1 MDSKYYKK
9 LYDEKYYKH
18 YDTCDYGNKEYWRP
32 IFSKI
37 ADKIIEKFNPQ
48 TTLEMG
54 CAYGYLVDEL
64 RKRGVE
70 AYGIDISEHAIKSID
85 EKIQPYVYC
94 MSALD
99 DLPDYFPEKYDLVIS
114 IEMIEHL
121 YEDDGLKVIDRMVSY
136 SDKVLISSTDSDF
149 DDPTHFN
156 VKPREYWCDNF
167 AKKHYYRELDEDYSF
182 ISQNTY
188 LFEYKGEQYNK
199 IIYNYERKL
208 GIEEKNNDHLNIQLV
223 ELNKHNNLQNER
235 MMQQDKE
242 IAEMS
247 TAIDELN
254 KHNNL
259 QNERMT
265 QQEKEIIEMSTT
277 IDELNKHNNMQ
288 HERMTQQ
295 EKEIIEMSTTIDELN
310 KHNNLQHEKM
320 VHQDKEIAEMST
332 TINEL
337 NKHNNLQH
345 ERMMQ
350 QEEEL
355 NKLYDSINKLKIKE
369 NEQNNII
376 LGKEMENNVLN
387 QQINENMK
395 ILDELKN
402 KLDNTEKLLYKIENS
417 KSWKITKPLR
427 SIARK
432 FKRGQEI

>member
-18 YDTCDYGNKEYWRP
+18 YDTCDYGNKEFWRP

-37 ADKIIEKFNPQ
+37 ADKIIEKLNPK

-188 LFEYKGEQYNK
+188 LFEYK
-199 IIYNYERKL
+199 
-208 GIEEKNNDHLNIQLV
+208 
-223 ELNKHNNLQNER
+223 
-235 MMQQDKE
+235 
-242 IAEMS
+242 
-247 TAIDELN
+247 
-254 KHNNL
+254 
-259 QNERMT
+259 
-265 QQEKEIIEMSTT
+265 
-277 IDELNKHNNMQ
+277 
-288 HERMTQQ
+288 
-295 EKEIIEMSTTIDELN
+295 
-310 KHNNLQHEKM
+310 
-320 VHQDKEIAEMST
+320 
-332 TINEL
+332 
-337 NKHNNLQH
+337 
-345 ERMMQ
+345 
-350 QEEEL
+350 
-355 NKLYDSINKLKIKE
+355 
-369 NEQNNII
+369 
-376 LGKEMENNVLN
+376 NVLFLVFH
-387 QQINENMK
+387 K
-395 ILDELKN
+395 D
-402 KLDNTEKLLYKIENS
+402 S
-417 KSWKITKPLR
+417 
-427 SIARK
+427 
-432 FKRGQEI
+432 